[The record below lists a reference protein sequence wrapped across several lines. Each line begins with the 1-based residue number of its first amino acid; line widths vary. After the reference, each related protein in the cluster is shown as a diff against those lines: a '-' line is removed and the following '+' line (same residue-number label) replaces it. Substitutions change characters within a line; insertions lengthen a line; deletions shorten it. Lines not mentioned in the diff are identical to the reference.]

1 VALTEEQVSA
11 LDEVLDEFKAA
22 DYQAREEMV
31 RDFFGSFKST
41 RTQGVSFDKAT
52 LKTVCAPSA
61 ALNISNKFPAYSAVS
76 LWTNQAFGKKFRS
89 RY

>member
-11 LDEVLDEFKAA
+11 LDEALDEFKAA
-22 DYQAREEMV
+22 DYQVREEMV

-41 RTQGVSFDKAT
+41 RTQGVSFDKTT
-52 LKTVCAPSA
+52 LETVCAPSA
-61 ALNISNKFPAYSAVS
+61 ALNISNKFLANSAVS
-76 LWTNQAFGKKFRS
+76 LWTNQAFRKKFRS